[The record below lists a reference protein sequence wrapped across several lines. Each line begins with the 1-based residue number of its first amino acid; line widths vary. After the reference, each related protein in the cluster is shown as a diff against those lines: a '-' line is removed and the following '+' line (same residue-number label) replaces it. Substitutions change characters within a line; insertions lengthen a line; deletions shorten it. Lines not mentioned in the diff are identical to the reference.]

1 MEKAIRLV
9 NSRGDSLDSLLR
21 LGNKKRLII
30 LCHGF
35 GGCKDDFG
43 IKQLSLSLNKHGY
56 PTFTFDF
63 TGQGKSEGDSE
74 FDLKQ
79 QVSDLEVVMDH
90 FKKTYPLITLLGGSM
105 GGLIS
110 ALTAIKR
117 TDITNI
123 ILVNPFL
130 YLFKRVSWR
139 DTKYLIGTIL
149 LYPFNKRVRSIYSTY
164 FAYFQPKKL
173 ETPTLIVTGKND
185 ARVSPIHSHQ
195 FFNDIGCEKK
205 LIEDGEIDHELSK
218 QHYVDIVTKYIINWL
233 QAK

>member
-21 LGNKKRLII
+21 LGNKKHLVI

-63 TGQGKSEGDSE
+63 TGQGKSKGNSE

-79 QVSDLEVVMDH
+79 QVNDLEVVIGH
-90 FKKTYPLITLLGGSM
+90 LKKTYPFITLLGGSM

-110 ALTAIKR
+110 ALAAIKR
-117 TDITNI
+117 TDIANI

-149 LYPFNKRVRSIYSTY
+149 LYPFNKRVRSIYSSY

-173 ETPTLIVTGKND
+173 KTSALIVVGKND
-185 ARVSPIHSHQ
+185 KRVSPSHSHQ
-195 FFNDIGCEKK
+195 FFNEITCEKK
-205 LIEDGEIDHELSK
+205 LINDEEIDHELST
-218 QHYVDIVTKYIINWL
+218 QRYVDVVCNHIINWM
-233 QAK
+233 QTK